1 MSQMFPNR
9 NWLYFMVILCALT
22 SCNVFHHFHNEEEEE
37 SKEKLRNDPAEHF
50 FLARAY
56 PAKSLDINVYHQA
69 LQTAQRQDVEATP
82 ARGSVPTWTVEG
94 PGNIGARVNTITV
107 HPTDT
112 SIVYIGFSTGG
123 AWKTTNGGAN
133 WSPIFDAMSY
143 LSIGCITLDPQ
154 NPNTIYIGTGDPNV
168 TGYPF
173 VGNGLYKSTDAGA
186 TWKNI
191 GLVESRIIS
200 KVIVHP
206 TQPNT
211 IWVATMGNPFAR
223 DDKRGLFKTTDGGTT
238 WTKVLYIGPETG
250 ITDVEISPSN
260 PNVLYA
266 ASWDRIRN
274 NQESIVSGIHAKVYK
289 TINGGTN
296 WTTVSDNGLPDGELS
311 RIGLAI
317 SGTNGDVVYAL
328 YQTTGVNLEGIYK
341 TSDAGASWD
350 FVPTSA
356 EMKANLTG
364 GMGWYFGK
372 IEVNPLNDSDLCV
385 QGVHSYRSKDGGSN
399 WENFSEMMNDMHV
412 DHHAFIY
419 KGNRLY
425 IGTDGGA
432 YTSSNNG
439 NSWRNLENIPT
450 SQLYHVD
457 LNPNFPDRIYAGA
470 QDNGTIVGNAASANN
485 WKRIYGGDGFRT
497 QFILGD
503 TMSFYAETQR
513 GDIWRTNDG
522 GQNFD
527 SAYFGISGND
537 RRSWDTPY
545 MISRINKTVM
555 YTGTHRFYKGTTTVN
570 ANWKPMSTDLTKGD
584 LYGGS
589 FNVISTI
596 DESPKNANILYAG
609 TSDGNVWRSMNAGV
623 NWEKLSGLPDRYVT
637 CIKAHPDSSNVV
649 YVSFS
654 GYKYN
659 ENLSYLYRS
668 NDNGTTW
675 KPMSYNLPG
684 LAINNINIVSDRELY
699 VATDGG
705 VYHSE
710 GFPIPTWARSGDM
723 PYVPVYDLA
732 YNAPNKRLLAATHGR
747 SIMSIATD
755 DLHKLD
761 RPLTIYLKS
770 ANGKTLTNTTVS
782 VEWGAYKSSQIIN
795 NQDSINFILYNINV
809 NDSLKIKIE
818 RNDKVDN
825 GVSTTDLV
833 ALQKHILNVA
843 RFDIPYKYFAADVNQ
858 SNTITT
864 FDIVSIR
871 KVLLKIDPAF
881 AKSPSWRFIDANIP
895 FPIIDNALNYTI
907 PNTYIYAKPFQTNP
921 SLKYKF
927 IGIKTGDANNS
938 AN

>member
-1 MSQMFPNR
+1 
-9 NWLYFMVILCALT
+9 
-22 SCNVFHHFHNEEEEE
+22 
-37 SKEKLRNDPAEHF
+37 
-50 FLARAY
+50 
-56 PAKSLDINVYHQA
+56 
-69 LQTAQRQDVEATP
+69 
-82 ARGSVPTWTVEG
+82 
-94 PGNIGARVNTITV
+94 
-107 HPTDT
+107 
-112 SIVYIGFSTGG
+112 
-123 AWKTTNGGAN
+123 
-133 WSPIFDAMSY
+133 
-143 LSIGCITLDPQ
+143 
-154 NPNTIYIGTGDPNV
+154 
-168 TGYPF
+168 
-173 VGNGLYKSTDAGA
+173 
-186 TWKNI
+186 
-191 GLVESRIIS
+191 
-200 KVIVHP
+200 
-206 TQPNT
+206 
-211 IWVATMGNPFAR
+211 
-223 DDKRGLFKTTDGGTT
+223 
-238 WTKVLYIGPETG
+238 
-250 ITDVEISPSN
+250 
-260 PNVLYA
+260 
-266 ASWDRIRN
+266 
-274 NQESIVSGIHAKVYK
+274 
-289 TINGGTN
+289 
-296 WTTVSDNGLPDGELS
+296 
-311 RIGLAI
+311 
-317 SGTNGDVVYAL
+317 
-328 YQTTGVNLEGIYK
+328 
-341 TSDAGASWD
+341 
-350 FVPTSA
+350 
-356 EMKANLTG
+356 
-364 GMGWYFGK
+364 
-372 IEVNPLNDSDLCV
+372 
-385 QGVHSYRSKDGGSN
+385 
-399 WENFSEMMNDMHV
+399 
-412 DHHAFIY
+412 
-419 KGNRLY
+419 
-425 IGTDGGA
+425 
-432 YTSSNNG
+432 
-439 NSWRNLENIPT
+439 
-450 SQLYHVD
+450 
-457 LNPNFPDRIYAGA
+457 
-470 QDNGTIVGNAASANN
+470 
-485 WKRIYGGDGFRT
+485 
-497 QFILGD
+497 
-503 TMSFYAETQR
+503 
-513 GDIWRTNDG
+513 
-522 GQNFD
+522 
-527 SAYFGISGND
+527 
-537 RRSWDTPY
+537 
-545 MISRINKTVM
+545 
-555 YTGTHRFYKGTTTVN
+555 
-570 ANWKPMSTDLTKGD
+570 
-584 LYGGS
+584 
-589 FNVISTI
+589 
-596 DESPKNANILYAG
+596 
-609 TSDGNVWRSMNAGV
+609 MNAGV

-770 ANGKTLTNTTVS
+770 ANGKTLTNTTVN
-782 VEWGAYKSSQIIN
+782 VEWGAYKASQVVN

-895 FPIIDNALNYTI
+895 FPITDNALNYAI
-907 PNTYIYAKPFQTNP
+907 PNTYIYAKPILNNP